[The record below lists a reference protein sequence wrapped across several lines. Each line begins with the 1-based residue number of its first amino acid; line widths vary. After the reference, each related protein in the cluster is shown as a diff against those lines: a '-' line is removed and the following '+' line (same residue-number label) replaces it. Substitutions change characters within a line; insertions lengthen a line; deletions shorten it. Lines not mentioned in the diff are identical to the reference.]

1 MAASVTPAVL
11 AGRAGEWSIGQRV
24 ASSGGLS
31 SGNPP
36 IPAMKG
42 AAMKDVVSL
51 PRFMPGH
58 RRASHRRFE
67 GSEGPARKG
76 DCDRVASSEL
86 LDGVERLRF
95 DTPLMEPD
103 VQICR
108 AAQLLL
114 AFTPPGRTEAQTGL
128 LRRMPTSL
136 DPIIRYGGFSP
147 IRLEGGSFRRGFP
160 SVWQLR
166 LLPACVASRSICVR
180 PLCIPG

>member
-1 MAASVTPAVL
+1 
-11 AGRAGEWSIGQRV
+11 
-24 ASSGGLS
+24 
-31 SGNPP
+31 
-36 IPAMKG
+36 
-42 AAMKDVVSL
+42 MKDVISL

-108 AAQLLL
+108 VAQLLL

-128 LRRMPTSL
+128 LRRMPTSPRSL
-136 DPIIRYGGFSP
+136 LFGTAGFPQYGWKAALSDGASQAFGSLGCCRRASP
-147 IRLEGGSFRRGFP
+147 AARFASVLRASPGNDDCPAQCREAHPLMHRRG
-160 SVWQLR
+160 
-166 LLPACVASRSICVR
+166 
-180 PLCIPG
+180 G